1 MSVKLWTGH
10 FMRICIANLLLFI
23 SLYMLFPVIPQVMAE
38 RLGVSVEQTG
48 IMFVFF
54 TLGMFFIGPFHA
66 YLVDAFKRKNVC
78 IFSFSIMVAATAGYA
93 FVSNITELLLLC
105 LVQGV
110 SFGMATTAGITVA
123 IDITN
128 TGLRSA
134 SNVSF
139 SWIARMGMIAGIV
152 VGVWLDQMYDFKTL
166 LYVSLATGTLG
177 ILSLSG
183 VYVPFR
189 APIVTKLYSFDR
201 FLLLRGWVPMI
212 NLIMIAFIPGL
223 LIPALHPMPNIFSL
237 ENVYAQIP
245 FFALVGVGFLFSL
258 LVRKYF
264 SLGEKTLRLVIMGIS
279 LIMTSLFLLSELSL
293 VSAVLLG
300 LGLGLVTPEFLLIF
314 VKLSQ
319 HCQRG
324 TANTTHLLAWE
335 VGISLGIAAACSM
348 DMDTENIFYIGRIV
362 ACLSLLFYILVT
374 HPYYKKKKIR

>member
-1 MSVKLWTGH
+1 MAVKLWTNH
-10 FMRICIANLLLFI
+10 FMRICITNFLLFI

-38 RLGVSVEQTG
+38 RLGVSMGETG

-54 TLGMFFIGPFHA
+54 TLGMFLVGPFHA
-66 YLVDAFKRKNVC
+66 YLVDAYKRKNVC
-78 IFSFSIMVAATAGYA
+78 MFSFITMVAATAGYA

-110 SFGMATTAGITVA
+110 SFGMATTAGITIA
-123 IDITN
+123 IDVTN
-128 TGLRSA
+128 TGLRSP

-139 SWIARMGMIAGIV
+139 SWIARMGMIVGIAL
-152 VGVWLDQMYDFKTL
+152 GVWLNQMYDFKTL
-166 LYVSLATGTLG
+166 LYVSVATGALG

-189 APIVTKLYSFDR
+189 APIVTKIYSFDR
-201 FLLLRGWVPMI
+201 FLLLRGWVPMV
-212 NLIMIAFIPGL
+212 NLVMIAFVFGL
-223 LIPALHPMPNIFSL
+223 LIPVISMPNIFFL
-237 ENVYAQIP
+237 GDAHTGMP
-245 FFALVGVGFLFSL
+245 FFIAVGAGFLLSFP
-258 LVRKYF
+258 VRKYF
-264 SLGEKTLRLVIMGIS
+264 NLGEKTLRLVIMGIGLMMLS
-279 LIMTSLFLLSELSL
+279 LSLLSEWPIIP
-293 VSAVLLG
+293 AVLLG

-335 VGISLGIAAACSM
+335 VGITSGIATTYYIDADS
-348 DMDTENIFYIGRIV
+348 IFYVGRII

-374 HPYYKKKKIR
+374 HPYYKRMKIR